1 MLQFVPTMPM
11 DSDSPRLTHVDANG
25 TARMVDVS
33 SKPLTA
39 RLARA
44 EASVRLPETIRA
56 QAMSGSLPKGDA
68 LTVARIAAIQAAKE
82 TSRLIPLCHPLALS
96 HVQVDFEA
104 RGRDEIAI
112 LVEAR
117 TIAGTG
123 VEMEAMTAAAV
134 AALTL
139 YDMVK
144 GACRE
149 ARIERVELLHKS
161 GGKSGDWN
169 RS

>member
-1 MLQFVPTMPM
+1 MLRFVHEMPM
-11 DSDSPRLTHVDANG
+11 DSDSPRLTHLDASG

-33 SKPLTA
+33 TKTPTA
-39 RLARA
+39 RVA
-44 EASVRLPETIRA
+44 RA
-56 QAMSGSLPKGDA
+56 QATVRMAESVRALAMSGALPKGDA
-68 LTVARIAAIQAAKE
+68 LTVARIAAIQGAKE
-82 TSRLIPLCHPLALS
+82 TSRLVPLCHPLALS

-104 RGRDEIAI
+104 RGSDEIAI

-117 TIAGTG
+117 TLAGTG
-123 VEMEAMTAAAV
+123 VEMEAMTGAAV

-144 GACRE
+144 GACRD

-161 GGKSGDWN
+161 GGKSGEWN
-169 RS
+169 RA